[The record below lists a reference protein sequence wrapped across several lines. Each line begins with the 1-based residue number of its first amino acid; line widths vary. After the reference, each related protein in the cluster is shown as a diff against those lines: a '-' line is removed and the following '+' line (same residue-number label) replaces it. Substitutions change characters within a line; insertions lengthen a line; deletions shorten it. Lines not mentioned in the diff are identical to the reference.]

1 MPARDHDH
9 GLVRRALIRDGWTIT
24 HDPLR
29 VRWGARDLYIDL
41 GAEQLL
47 AAEKA
52 ERRIA
57 VEIKTFGSPS
67 PMDDLEKALGQF
79 VLYHEVLAA
88 ADPDRMLYLAVSE
101 VVYDDLFA
109 EPIGQ
114 LLIERRRIKL
124 MVYNTEMESIRQWTP
139 ELPIER

>member
-1 MPARDHDH
+1 M
-9 GLVRRALIRDGWTIT
+9 
-24 HDPLR
+24 
-29 VRWGARDLYIDL
+29 YIDL

-57 VEIKTFGSPS
+57 VEIKTFGGPS

-88 ADPDRMLYLAVSE
+88 VEPDRSLWLAVSE
-101 VVYDDLFA
+101 LVYNDLFS

-114 LLIERRRIKL
+114 LLIEKRRLKL
-124 MVYNTEMESIRQWTP
+124 VVYDVEMESIRSWTP
-139 ELPIER
+139 ESPIER